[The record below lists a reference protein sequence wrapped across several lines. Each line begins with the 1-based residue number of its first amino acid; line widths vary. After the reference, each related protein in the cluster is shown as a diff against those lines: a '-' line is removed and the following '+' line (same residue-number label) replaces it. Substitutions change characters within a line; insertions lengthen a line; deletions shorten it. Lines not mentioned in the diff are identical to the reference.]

1 MLRRIGP
8 MLAVSAATALFPLPA
23 TAGTSFH
30 LVYVRDPTA
39 SACPDESGIRQAVR
53 RRVGYDPFFPWAKT
67 TVVVEISGEGESF
80 VARVRLV
87 DDNLS
92 RGMRELRSGA
102 NGCAGLIDATA
113 LAISIALDANASG
126 SLAPEPGPAPAPQTT
141 LATPREDPPTA
152 APAPAALDS
161 AADRDDSVGDRDDS
175 VGDRDARHASTSL
188 AARGLVGFDA
198 VAAIAQAPAMTP
210 GLDVWAATRLGIGS
224 LGLEVRADL
233 PSSVAP
239 PSGGRASVL
248 LVAGTVAPCLH
259 TGPVFGCVLGTLGW
273 LHAAGADVLM
283 PRSGSAFAPAIGPR
297 AGLEV
302 ALGHSLA
309 LEIRGDLL
317 VNLVHPTVSLNGA
330 PAWTLPPIGGV
341 VATGLAYRFP

>member
-1 MLRRIGP
+1 
-8 MLAVSAATALFPLPA
+8 MLAVSAATGLFPLPA
-23 TAGTSFH
+23 KASTSAH

-39 SACPDESGIRQAVR
+39 SACPDEAGLRQAVR

-67 TVVVEISGEGESF
+67 TVVVEIAGEGESF

-113 LAISIALDANASG
+113 LAISIALDVNASG
-126 SLAPEPGPAPAPQTT
+126 SLATEPPPTPPPEITAATSPQ
-141 LATPREDPPTA
+141 DPPVA

-161 AADRDDSVGDRDDS
+161 VAN
-175 VGDRDARHASTSL
+175 RDAGRASTSL
-188 AARGLVGFDA
+188 SARGLVGFDA
-198 VAAIAQAPAMTP
+198 LAAIAQAPAMSP
-210 GLDVWAATRLGIGS
+210 GFDVWAATRWGIGS

-233 PSSVAP
+233 PSSVAAP
-239 PSGGRASVL
+239 GGGRASVL
-248 LVAGTVAPCLH
+248 LLAGTVAPCAH
-259 TGPVFGCVLGTLGW
+259 AGPVFGCVLGTLSW
-273 LHAAGADVLM
+273 LHAAGADVRI

-302 ALGHSLA
+302 SLGHSLA

-317 VNLVHPTVSLNGA
+317 VNLVRPTVSLDGA
-330 PAWTLPPIGGV
+330 PAWKLPPIGGV
-341 VATGLAYRFP
+341 VATGLAYLFP